1 MLETICKKCGAFKCP
16 KVFLYDNE
24 SEFKTAVTK
33 LLEKH
38 NVDFEEQQQNIKHIH
53 TAFVEAIKEL
63 ALFWVHE
70 MYTFYKVLFISI
82 NGNLISINGN
92 LIKL

>member
-1 MLETICKKCGAFKCP
+1 MLSTRAANVGSFVLETICKKCSAFKCP
-16 KVFLYDNE
+16 KVFLYDNK
-24 SEFKTAVTK
+24 SEFKTEVTK

-63 ALFWVHE
+63 ALF
-70 MYTFYKVLFISI
+70 
-82 NGNLISINGN
+82 
-92 LIKL
+92 